1 MRKFALILMLLSSMV
16 QAETPAERG
25 LAIINEVDRRNQ
37 GWQDSNGDMEMILRN
52 RQGKESRRTLHVSLL
67 EVIGDGDK
75 SLAIFDSPRD
85 IKGTAFLSY
94 SHALTPDEQWL
105 YLSALKRVKRISSRN
120 KSGPFVGSEFAY
132 EDLSSFEVEKY
143 SYIYLRDEELKGLDC
158 YLLELKPEYEYSGY
172 SKSFLWVDKAHYR
185 LQKIEY
191 YDRKGSLLKTQE
203 FNDYRL
209 YLDKYW
215 RALTITM
222 DNHQNGKSTILK
234 LKNYQ
239 FKTGLTDNDFTKHN
253 LKHQH

>member
-16 QAETPAERG
+16 LAETPAERG

-52 RQGKESRRTLHVSLL
+52 RQGKESRRTLQVSLL

-234 LKNYQ
+234 LKNYE

>member
-16 QAETPAERG
+16 LAETPAERG

-52 RQGKESRRTLHVSLL
+52 RQGKESRRTLQVSLL

-143 SYIYLRDEELKGLDC
+143 NYIYLRDEKLKGLDC

-203 FNDYRL
+203 FNDYQL

-234 LKNYQ
+234 LKNYE

>member
-1 MRKFALILMLLSSMV
+1 MRNLALILLLLSSMV
-16 QAETPAERG
+16 LAETPAEKG
-25 LAIINEVDRRNQ
+25 LAIVNEVDRRNQ
-37 GWQDSNGDMEMILRN
+37 GWQDSRSDMEMILRN
-52 RQGKESRRTLHVSLL
+52 RQGKESRRTLHVRLL
-67 EVIGDGDK
+67 EIIGDGDK

-120 KSGPFVGSEFAY
+120 KSGPFVGSEFAF
-132 EDLSSFEVEKY
+132 EDLSSFEVQKY
-143 SYIYLRDEELKGLDC
+143 NYIYLRDEALKGLDC
-158 YLLELKPEYEYSGY
+158 YLLELKPEYEHSGY

-209 YLDKYW
+209 YLNKYW
-215 RALTITM
+215 RALTVIM

-234 LKNYQ
+234 LNNYQ
-239 FKTGLTDNDFTKHN
+239 FKTGLTENDFKKHN
-253 LKHQH
+253 LKHQR